1 MAWTN
6 NDRNTDPGTMF
17 PPTRGVVPA
26 GPPVIITSPLLKV
39 SRKFRGTQY
48 EEENHFL
55 SKHTINNGFLNTDTY
70 QQRFSLIFADQI
82 AVREDLAFSEYC
94 VPSQY
99 FVDTSSRL
107 EAKHVAAEIP
117 IVVMSYSAR
126 ARCSL
131 RSRQG
136 SSPAQICYFVILT
149 MPRVSCVT
157 FSLSE
162 NWESKHGFISIYQ

>member
-1 MAWTN
+1 
-6 NDRNTDPGTMF
+6 MF

-26 GPPVIITSPLLKV
+26 GPPVIITSPLIKV
-39 SRKFRGTQY
+39 SMKFRGTQHQ
-48 EEENHFL
+48 EKRHFL
-55 SKHTINNGFLNTDTY
+55 VESALHFLNTESKHTINNGFLKTDTY

-82 AVREDLAFSEYC
+82 AVREDHAFSEYC
-94 VPSQY
+94 VPQY

-157 FSLSE
+157 FSLSA
-162 NWESKHGFISIYQ
+162 NVESKHGFISIYQ